1 MVKLGNTTK
10 AVNEAMCL
18 NAGLR
23 KPSTIKRCGGTEW
36 KVAEWAPVSFFLVLA
51 AKIFCQLFPLRL
63 KLFYFSSFF

>member
-23 KPSTIKRCGGTEW
+23 KPSTIKRCRSTEW
-36 KVAEWAPVSFFLVLA
+36 KVAEWAPVSLTLQSFRAPKLGASTPSNYF
-51 AKIFCQLFPLRL
+51 RL
-63 KLFYFSSFF
+63 D

>member
-23 KPSTIKRCGGTEW
+23 KPITIKRCGSEW
-36 KVAEWAPVSFFLVLA
+36 KVQDWSPVSG
-51 AKIFCQLFPLRL
+51 
-63 KLFYFSSFF
+63 SF

>member
-23 KPSTIKRCGGTEW
+23 KPSILKRCGTEIGIW
-36 KVAEWAPVSFFLVLA
+36 
-51 AKIFCQLFPLRL
+51 KIFDWSPVCI
-63 KLFYFSSFF
+63 